1 MRIAQVAPLA
11 EAVPPKLYGGTERV
25 VHYLTEGLVA
35 RGHEVTLFASADSST
50 SARLRPCAPQALRL
64 WGVKDVSPWMSGLT
78 REVIQAALSGEFDLV
93 HCHTDH
99 WAFPISS
106 LAGVP
111 VLHTMHG
118 RMDDPDHH
126 PVYSRCDECCLVSI
140 SESQRTPVPGATWVA
155 TVHHGLPVDMFPF
168 RERPDEPPF
177 ALFLGRISPEKR
189 PDIAIDVTRSI
200 GMTLKIAAKIDPKDR
215 EYYERD
221 IAPRIR
227 ESSNV
232 QFLGEVD
239 DQEKANLL
247 GRATA
252 LIFPV
257 DWPEPFGLV
266 AIEALACG
274 TPVVTRPFGA
284 LPELIEDGKTGFIR
298 KDVDALADALGRA
311 RELDRTACRAAFERR
326 FSRERMVE
334 DYERLYSS
342 LVADTSA
349 RRPRLRLAA

>member
-11 EAVPPKLYGGTERV
+11 EAVPPRLYGGTERV

-35 RGHEVTLFASADSST
+35 RGHDVTLFASGDSRT
-50 SARLRPCAPQALRL
+50 SARLRACSPEALRL

-78 REVIQAALSGEFDLV
+78 REVIQSGLAGEFDLI

-140 SESQRTPVPGATWVA
+140 SDSQRTPVPGATWVA
-155 TVHHGLPVDMFPF
+155 TVHHGLPVEMFPF
-168 RERPDEPPF
+168 REKADEPPF

-189 PDIAIDVTRSI
+189 PDLAIEIASKV
-200 GMTLKIAAKIDPKDR
+200 GMPLKIAAKVDPKDR
-215 EYYERD
+215 DYYERE

-227 ESSNV
+227 ECPGV
-232 QFLGEVD
+232 EFIGEVND
-239 DQEKANLL
+239 EQKAVLL

-252 LIFPV
+252 LLFPI

-274 TPVVTRPFGA
+274 TPVITRPFGA

-298 KDVDALADALGRA
+298 SDVEALAEALARA
-311 RELDRTACRAAFERR
+311 PELDRAACRATFERR
-326 FSRERMVE
+326 FSRERMIE
-334 DYERLYSS
+334 DYERLYAS
-342 LVADTSA
+342 LVADVSA